1 MTARLSRNFLP
12 DAVYFFPI
20 VKRFAVDLVDGSLG
34 DLHVARLPGHEEI
47 DVVGL
52 AIGCFHID
60 TGKIFSAADTRE
72 AIVMDPDQVERQI
85 FAPVLDVEL
94 SIGGSLSLAADM
106 LLDPSRDI
114 SLAHFLRLRLRL
126 LAPAGRNLYCCR
138 QTCHWRWM
146 FCSKDRQRRRKEQRN
161 RYCDNESCNHKLKM
175 LKLLRFVRIKYILPR
190 SPIVC
195 EAKCLA

>member
-1 MTARLSRNFLP
+1 MVAMTARLSRNFFP
-12 DAVYFFPI
+12 DAVYFLPI
-20 VKRFAVDLVDGSLG
+20 VKRFSVDLVDGSLG

-94 SIGGSLSLAADM
+94 SIGGFLSLAADM
-106 LLDPSRDI
+106 LLDSIRDI
-114 SLAHFLRLRLRL
+114 SPAHFLRPGLRMF
-126 LAPAGRNLYCCR
+126 G
-138 QTCHWRWM
+138 HWM
-146 FCSKDRQRRRKEQRN
+146 FCSASRDGRREEQRN
-161 RYCDNESCNHKLKM
+161 RCCDNESCNHKVKM
-175 LKLLRFVRIKYILPR
+175 LKLLRFVQTKHFAAVSDGL
-190 SPIVC
+190 
-195 EAKCLA
+195 